1 MAAFDPPSEADADAV
16 LGLREH
22 GRKLLPCC
30 EDCHAAKKK
39 PLAYGKADQPM
50 AQAAKRARKVEERT
64 ENAAKRRGRGRGCA
78 ASCLTLRTRMRRWV
92 VLTHHPRTPL
102 PRLAA
107 VAGATRTATKTTGQ
121 TAARRRLSTIRTE

>member
-1 MAAFDPPSEADADAV
+1 LFSKTMAAFDPPSEADADAV

-50 AQAAKRARKVEERT
+50 AQAAKRARKVEGRT
-64 ENAAKRRGRGRGCA
+64 ESAAK
-78 ASCLTLRTRMRRWV
+78 V
-92 VLTHHPRTPL
+92 KP
-102 PRLAA
+102 
-107 VAGATRTATKTTGQ
+107 K
-121 TAARRRLSTIRTE
+121 

>member
-1 MAAFDPPSEADADAV
+1 MSEPRGVLGCAARVPRRV
-16 LGLREH
+16 RLGLRD

-64 ENAAKRRGRGRGCA
+64 ESAAKRIG
-78 ASCLTLRTRMRRWV
+78 
-92 VLTHHPRTPL
+92 
-102 PRLAA
+102 
-107 VAGATRTATKTTGQ
+107 
-121 TAARRRLSTIRTE
+121 